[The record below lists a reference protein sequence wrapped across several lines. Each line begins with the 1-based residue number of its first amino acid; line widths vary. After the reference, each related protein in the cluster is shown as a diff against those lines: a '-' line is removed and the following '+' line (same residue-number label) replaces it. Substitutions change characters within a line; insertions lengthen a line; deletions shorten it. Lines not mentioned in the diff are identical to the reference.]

1 MQDKQLK
8 TYSILTGCRTIH
20 IITVTMHNITQRHNN
35 IIILPIRMLIV
46 IDTMVQSEVE
56 VLLVPSRF
64 CKLLMVA
71 LFALEIIA
79 GVISV

>member
-1 MQDKQLK
+1 
-8 TYSILTGCRTIH
+8 
-20 IITVTMHNITQRHNN
+20 
-35 IIILPIRMLIV
+35 MLIV
-46 IDTMVQSEVE
+46 IIDAMVQAEVE

-79 GVISV
+79 GVISDCRSKDCH